1 MVKSD
6 LKIVWDVEAKNYLRV
21 AIQFIKQDSPQNAEK
36 VKSEIAEAVSE
47 LAHYP
52 TRYPADKYRN
62 DNDGSYR
69 AFELY
74 KYRISY
80 YISDTEIRIVR
91 IRHTAQNPKAY

>member
-1 MVKSD
+1 MVKSG
-6 LKIVWDVEAKNYLRV
+6 LKIVWDVEAQNYLRV

-36 VKSEIAEAVSE
+36 VKSEITEAVSE
-47 LAHYP
+47 LAHHP

-62 DNDGSYR
+62 DKDGSYR

-80 YISDTEIRIVR
+80 HISDTEIRIVR